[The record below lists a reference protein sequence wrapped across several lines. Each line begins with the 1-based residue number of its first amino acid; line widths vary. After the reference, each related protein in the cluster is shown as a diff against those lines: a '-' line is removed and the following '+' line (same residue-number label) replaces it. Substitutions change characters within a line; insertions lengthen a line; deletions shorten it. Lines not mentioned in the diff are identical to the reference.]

1 VADGADVG
9 RTIYYALAANFA
21 IAVAKFA
28 GAFYTGSGALLAE
41 ALHSLADTGN
51 QGLLLWGMRQA
62 KAPATPDYP
71 MGQGRAIYFWSFI
84 VALML
89 FSLGGIV
96 SIYEGFRK
104 LKGDEGLHDLWVAVA
119 ILLFAVA
126 AEAVSLRAALQE
138 IRKVRG
144 EQSLWRWFRETRHSE
159 LMIVLG
165 EDTAALV
172 GLVIALAAVVA
183 SALTGNQTFDAAGS
197 IAIGVLLI
205 VVAFGLGYEIKG
217 LLIGQSAAPELRH
230 AIQAALAGRP
240 EIELILDLI
249 TLQQGNDVMVA
260 VGARMAEVATPREL
274 IEAID
279 RCETA
284 LRQAFP
290 QIRWVFF
297 EPQR

>member
-1 VADGADVG
+1 MADGANVG

-21 IAVAKFA
+21 IAAAKFA
-28 GAFYTGSGALLAE
+28 GAIYTGSGALFAE

-62 KAPATPDYP
+62 KAPPTPDYP

-96 SIYEGFRK
+96 SIYEGLRK
-104 LKGDEGLHDLWVAVA
+104 LNGQEELHQLWAA
-119 ILLFAVA
+119 IGILLFAVA

-144 EQSLWRWFRETRHSE
+144 EQTLWRWFRETRHSE

-172 GLVIALAAVVA
+172 GLVIALAAVLA

-205 VVAFGLGYEIKG
+205 VVALGLGYEIKG
-217 LLIGQSAAPELRH
+217 LLIGQSAAPETRR
-230 AIQAALAGRP
+230 AIEAALAGRP
-240 EIELILDLI
+240 EIDRVLDLI
-249 TLQQGNDVMVA
+249 TLQHGSDVMVA

-284 LRQAFP
+284 LRQEFP
-290 QIRWVFF
+290 QVRWVFF